1 MLSSLES
8 LMVEETDISSITHL
22 WKVLMRSDTPWT
34 VSFLIAAMAVLL
46 MAPAIAFNDNYIEQ
60 SIAQSASGTG
70 LVQLE
75 QKADSYAHADG
86 LGSSISQDSI
96 QQSTGLCQ
104 GADVKQE
111 VLNWVDSI
119 GELSS
124 GGGNEISA
132 DNIQITEGVLASSQR
147 IVNCGEVRG
156 SGNKVHHHN
165 IQKLESDSGPVT
177 PEKTE
182 NAFKIK
188 GDGNE
193 VDLDNKLDNQYRS
206 GESPMDL
213 AQSTC
218 IDINGDNNF
227 IKYSNLALGPVMSSI
242 QGYFGIIT

>member
-1 MLSSLES
+1 MTWSEN
-8 LMVEETDISSITHL
+8 
-22 WKVLMRSDTPWT
+22 
-34 VSFLIAAMAVLL
+34 FLIAAIAVVLTI
-46 MAPAIAFNDNYIEQ
+46 PASALNDNYIEQ
-60 SIAQSASGTG
+60 SITQSAGGTG
-70 LVQLE
+70 LVQLQ

-86 LGSSISQDSI
+86 LGSSISQESI
-96 QQSTGLCQ
+96 QQSSDLCQ
-104 GADVKQE
+104 GADVEQA

-119 GELSS
+119 GGLTP
-124 GGGNEISA
+124 GGGNEISV

-156 SGNKVHHHN
+156 SRNIVHHHN
-165 IQKLESDSGPVT
+165 TQKLESDGRPVT

-193 VDLDNKLDNQYRS
+193 VGLDNKLDNRYRV
-206 GESPMDL
+206 GESPTYL

-218 IDINGDNNF
+218 IDINGDNNV
-227 IKYSNLALGPVMSSI
+227 IDYSNLALGPVMSSI